1 VPVLLAAVATAVVGF
16 VPAADAV
23 GAAACVIG
31 GTITFSAP
39 SGSPGAGAWEINPG
53 QIDCNG
59 ALNGYRIFGAGPF
72 TGSGTYTALAPAG
85 DPCLHQVG
93 TGTVDY
99 RIESG
104 AMVFHMR
111 EAQRFVVAGAG
122 EFATPTLRGTIQL
135 APPYQGDCVTKPLTR
150 ATFTA
155 QALILWT
162 APFFLPQGRAGRP
175 AKLP

>member
-1 VPVLLAAVATAVVGF
+1 MLVLLAAVAPLVVGP
-16 VPAADAV
+16 VPSAGAV

-31 GTITFSAP
+31 GTMTFSAP
-39 SGSPGAGAWEINPG
+39 SGSPATGTWSINPG

-59 ALNGYRIFGAGPF
+59 ALNGYRILGAGPF
-72 TGSGTYTALAPAG
+72 TGRGTYTALTPLG
-85 DPCLHQVG
+85 GPCLHLAG
-93 TGTVDY
+93 TGDVDY

-111 EAQRFVVAGAG
+111 EAQRFLLAGAG
-122 EFATPTLRGTIQL
+122 EFSTPTLRGTLQL
-135 APPYQGDCVTKPLTR
+135 APPYEGDCLTEPLSR

-162 APFFLPQGRAGRP
+162 APFFLPHTGAGK
-175 AKLP
+175 A